1 MGKVTGVSAG
11 GNGPPAPDESLVG
24 RIYLILLAATKFS
37 VCSSDDALLRDEFD
51 GKRRGNSKL
60 VGQAVAFAH
69 RCGWIKPLFDESGR
83 RMSIK
88 SARRS
93 RSYGIIELWQRTE
106 TTEAGLRWA
115 DQHLREKPTSRTLFD
130 DID

>member
-1 MGKVTGVSAG
+1 MGKPTAIAPG

-24 RIYLILLAATKFS
+24 RIYLILLAAIQCS

-51 GKRRGNSKL
+51 GKRHGNSKL

-93 RSYGIIELWQRTE
+93 RACGIIELWQRTD
-106 TTEAGLRWA
+106 TTDAGLRWA
-115 DQHLREKPTSRTLFD
+115 EQHLRQKPPARTLFD
-130 DID
+130 ID

>member
-1 MGKVTGVSAG
+1 MGKVTGVSTG

-37 VCSSDDALLRDEFD
+37 VWSSDDALLRDELD
-51 GKRRGNSKL
+51 GLRRGNSKL

-69 RCGWIKPLFDESGR
+69 RCGWIMPLYDESGR

-93 RSYGIIELWQRTE
+93 RACGIIELWQRTDS
-106 TTEAGLRWA
+106 TDAGLRWA
-115 DQHLREKPTSRTLFD
+115 EQHLRQKPPPRTLFD
-130 DID
+130 ID